1 MVQRGDKVVSMK
13 NFINYK
19 SSLTRLSG
27 LAIAAMMTS
36 SCGYKSFSAPET
48 MKAIVLAFTG
58 VDSGGKAEFALTEK
72 TYRTMTDFN
81 NLDGT
86 YLNIKRGGTLTIKN
100 LNGSIVESPNFEGGE
115 APALRYE
122 VKNGAAVA
130 LDYSTLAML
139 SAYYQLDEIYSTIE
153 AKTGVTPAALQ
164 ANLPGG
170 KHIMFFEPVIKFSG
184 QGTDVSAGIKL
195 NAAFSPSDKNF
206 LLFQRSPIESVPLS
220 GNFQVLTHEFGHF
233 IFDYSFY
240 AGKFSETN
248 RWAKEW
254 AMSGINEGFADFNSW
269 TFTDCTDILRSSID
283 ITKIADERDFA
294 KTTFTFTDLEGDDP
308 TACRGE
314 FYCVGSLFARSL
326 YQTQK
331 ALASTVSKKD
341 MSNGV
346 IETLKKCQDAM
357 NAMDPTHMPAEKDRD
372 PMDTITRFD
381 YDGAV
386 TSGFIEAFIK
396 NAPASWKGQ
405 LCNAFENNFGAT
417 GFNTTA
423 RTAACG

>member
-1 MVQRGDKVVSMK
+1 MK
-13 NFINYK
+13 NPIKLNITY
-19 SSLTRLSG
+19 LAA
-27 LAIAAMMTS
+27 LAIATVMTS
-36 SCGYKSFSAPET
+36 SCGYKSFSMSGPLNAV
-48 MKAIVLAFTG
+48 VLAFTG
-58 VDSGGKAEFALTEK
+58 VDSSGKAEFALTEK
-72 TYRTMTDFN
+72 TFRTMTGFN

-115 APALRYE
+115 APGLRYE
-122 VKNGAAVA
+122 VKGGAAIA

-153 AKTGVTPAALQ
+153 EKTGVTPAALQ

-184 QGTDVSAGIKL
+184 KGTDISAGIKL
-195 NAAFSPSDKNF
+195 NAAFSPSDKKF

-220 GNFQVLTHEFGHF
+220 GNFQVMTHEFGHF
-233 IFDYSFY
+233 MFDYSFY
-240 AGKFSETN
+240 AGKFNENN
-248 RWAKEW
+248 RWSKEW
-254 AMSGINEGFADFNSW
+254 AISGINEGFADFMSW
-269 TFTDCTDILRSSID
+269 TFTDSTDILRSSID
-283 ITKIADERDFA
+283 IAKIADERDFA
-294 KTTFTFTDLEGDDP
+294 KTTFTFSDLQGDDP
-308 TACRGE
+308 TACKGE

-331 ALASTVSKKD
+331 ALASTVTKKA

-346 IETLKKCQDAM
+346 IETLKKCQAAM
-357 NAMDPTHMPAEKDRD
+357 DAMDPTHMPAEKDRE
-372 PMDTITRFD
+372 PMNAITRFD

-396 NAPASWKGQ
+396 NAPAAWKSE
-405 LCNAFENNFGAT
+405 LCNAFENNFGST
-417 GFNTTA
+417 GFNSVA